1 MIRNIQRISALAAMI
16 AVLWILYADSPVEYG
31 WAVWC
36 VLAIAVILE
45 QLSFQTGVVHV
56 IDMYTKMTAEQ
67 QADVKKMLDEV

>member
-1 MIRNIQRISALAAMI
+1 MIRNLQRISALAAMI

-45 QLSFQTGVVHV
+45 QLSFQTGVVHG
-56 IDMYTKMTAEQ
+56 IDMYTKMTTEQ
-67 QADVKKMLDEV
+67 QADIKKMLDEV

>member
-36 VLAIAVILE
+36 VLAIAMILE
-45 QLSFQTGVVHV
+45 QLSFQTGVVHG
-56 IDMYTKMTAEQ
+56 IDMYTKMTTEQ
-67 QADVKKMLDEV
+67 QEDVKKMLDEV

>member
-45 QLSFQTGVVHV
+45 QLSFQTGVVHG
-56 IDMYTKMTAEQ
+56 IDMYTKMTTEQ
-67 QADVKKMLDEV
+67 QEDVKKMLDEV

>member
-45 QLSFQTGVVHV
+45 QLSFQSGVVHG